1 MPIKSGFFRRVK
13 LQLCYIEA
21 PEVFRIL
28 LLLLFLPGWSSA
40 NQLENNP
47 SPYLSLHANDPVD
60 WYVWSKQT
68 LDKAKSENKLLFVSV
83 GYFACHWCHVMQRES
98 FSDSDIAKKLNKHF
112 VSVKVDRELNP
123 VLDSRLM
130 TFLQATT
137 GRGGW
142 PMNIILTPDGYS
154 IVGMTYLPAEQF
166 SNVLDRLV
174 ENWQEDRK
182 QLEEAAR
189 EVDAIIAKQLNAE
202 QFPVKNMRIADMQN
216 AFLQQAMN
224 IADELGGGF
233 GDTMKFPSIPQL
245 SAMLKINQKKADK
258 KVDEFILLTL
268 DKMIHSGLYDV
279 IGGGFFRY
287 TVDPDWQTPHFEKML
302 YTNAQMVQLYLLAAD
317 VYKRDGFRQIALN
330 TLDFMHREMR
340 GKDGAMITSLSAVD
354 NKNVEGGY
362 YLWSADELKKTL
374 TEKEFQL
381 ASHAWNINRPATF
394 EAGVLPI
401 SSNISADAEKG
412 GQVGDTGEI
421 IFENGKAIVKDTRY
435 ITNNLIGHFVKVVEG
450 NLKEKDKVLA
460 KVDKER
466 RQALRRAH
474 SATHLLFK
482 ALKEIL
488 GDHVKQAGS
497 QVNPDRLRFDFTH
510 FEKLSQEQIKKIED
524 LVYDWI
530 LKNLEVKVE
539 NLPLEDALKKGAVA
553 QFEEKYGDIVRVVD
567 IGGVSLELCGGTH
580 VDRSGDIGCFKIIS
594 ESSVASNVR
603 RIEAYTGK
611 KAFNYLREKDEK
623 LNALANKLN
632 VPKEKIFE
640 KVDSLI
646 EENKRLQN
654 IIKDMNLKLVKN
666 EILNAYNQAEKIGD
680 VKLVLVRLEKV
691 KPKEI
696 LSILDEIRSKEKV
709 IFFVLSKLENRCAF
723 VLASSKNLDLDLLK
737 LLKEKLSSLKL
748 KGGGRKDLVQGNAPC
763 DLNLDKVKNLIKEFL
778 K

>member
-268 DKMIHSGLYDV
+268 DKMIHSGLHDV

-317 VYKRDGFRQIALN
+317 VYKRDDFRQIALN

-354 NKNVEGGY
+354 NKNVEGGF
-362 YLWSADELKKTL
+362 YLWSIDELKKIL

-381 ASHAWNINRPATF
+381 ASQAWNINRPATF

-401 SSNISADAEKG
+401 SSNISVDAEKTLESVRQKLLSIREKTRILPRDIKRLG
-412 GQVGDTGEI
+412 SLNGLALAAYAEGLLHDKKYVSQGQKI
-421 IFENGKAIVKDTRY
+421 SRYLKKLWNGKVLLKAVDEQENSMGEGALPDYAAAAYGLLKWGAANGNKMSSETGRAILKTAWQKFYSVKGWQELETSLLPNPLYKKHLTDSAEPAAETL
-435 ITNNLIGHFVKVVEG
+435 IILASILALQQADDNSLKMHVKNNLGFVSKGIYDEPYYY
-450 NLKEKDKVLA
+450 
-460 KVDKER
+460 
-466 RQALRRAH
+466 
-474 SATHLLFK
+474 
-482 ALKEIL
+482 
-488 GDHVKQAGS
+488 GS
-497 QVNPDRLRFDFTH
+497 L
-510 FEKLSQEQIKKIED
+510 I
-524 LVYDWI
+524 
-530 LKNLEVKVE
+530 
-539 NLPLEDALKKGAVA
+539 
-553 QFEEKYGDIVRVVD
+553 
-567 IGGVSLELCGGTH
+567 
-580 VDRSGDIGCFKIIS
+580 
-594 ESSVASNVR
+594 SVAS
-603 RIEAYTGK
+603 
-611 KAFNYLREKDEK
+611 D
-623 LNALANKLN
+623 
-632 VPKEKIFE
+632 
-640 KVDSLI
+640 
-646 EENKRLQN
+646 Q
-654 IIKDMNLKLVKN
+654 
-666 EILNAYNQAEKIGD
+666 Q
-680 VKLVLVRLEKV
+680 
-691 KPKEI
+691 
-696 LSILDEIRSKEKV
+696 
-709 IFFVLSKLENRCAF
+709 
-723 VLASSKNLDLDLLK
+723 
-737 LLKEKLSSLKL
+737 
-748 KGGGRKDLVQGNAPC
+748 
-763 DLNLDKVKNLIKEFL
+763 
-778 K
+778 